1 MLLPQSKRRL
11 LWSVSTT
18 NRYKKEIFLF
28 SKRVLPNSFPT
39 AAWVVGGVSFPAGEE
54 EMLRLGKERTYCI
67 HMLGSRSRRVQFSSA
82 LLHSSCI
89 AQTSTCAKSDAE

>member
-1 MLLPQSKRRL
+1 MPFKSVKCRLCYHQDTMLLPQSKRRL

-39 AAWVVGGVSFPAGEE
+39 AAWVVGGVSFP
-54 EMLRLGKERTYCI
+54 LGVE
-67 HMLGSRSRRVQFSSA
+67 HRSSESA
-82 LLHSSCI
+82 VLTLLLCCL
-89 AQTSTCAKSDAE
+89 ST